1 VCVCVCACVCV
12 CEIYAYESSIVIYH
26 VINYSLPAHCT
37 ELYYSVEKIFL
48 EIVIGLMFDF
58 K

>member
-1 VCVCVCACVCV
+1 VCVCV